1 MPPGI
6 RPMGQSAFM
15 PGPGMN
21 SANPFGMSTNM
32 RQPMPFSGFGGPQN
46 FFNQGTSGWNG
57 MSAMNGM
64 QGFPSMQGMGSRAGG
79 NLLSNLFQSSA
90 GGGGLPQLG
99 ALGQGLGSAG
109 GGVSGMLNNVQQ
121 VLKMAQ
127 SAAPMIQQYGPMVR
141 NIPTMVKL
149 MKLIRE
155 PDEGDIDEN
164 NSSEQDGVQTQSS
177 SQSSNE
183 IYKNSQQGQLTQP
196 SSTNGS
202 SQPRL
207 YI

>member
-6 RPMGQSAFM
+6 RPMGQNGFM

-21 SANPFGMSTNM
+21 SMNPFGMSTNM
-32 RQPMPFSGFGGPQN
+32 RQPMPFSGFEGPQS
-46 FFNQGTSGWNG
+46 FFNQGSSGWNG

-64 QGFPSMQGMGSRAGG
+64 QGFPNMQGMGSRAGG

-99 ALGQGLGSAG
+99 ALGQGVGSAG

-149 MKLIRE
+149 MKIMRE
-155 PDEGDIDEN
+155 PDEGEIDEN
-164 NSSEQDGVQTQSS
+164 NSSEQQGIQSQPS
-177 SQSSNE
+177 SQNSDE
-183 IYKNSQQGQLTQP
+183 INKNSQQVQSNQP
-196 SSTNGS
+196 TTTNGA

>member
-6 RPMGQSAFM
+6 RPMGQSGFM

-21 SANPFGMSTNM
+21 STNPFGMSTNM
-32 RQPMPFSGFGGPQN
+32 RQPMSFSGFEGPQS
-46 FFNQGTSGWNG
+46 FFNQGSSGWNG

-64 QGFPSMQGMGSRAGG
+64 QGFPNMQGMGSRAGG
-79 NLLSNLFQSSA
+79 NILSNLFKSSA

-99 ALGQGLGSAG
+99 GLAQGVSSAG
-109 GGVSGMLNNVQQ
+109 GGASGMLNNVQQ

-149 MKLIRE
+149 MKIMRE
-155 PDEGDIDEN
+155 PDEEEIDEN
-164 NSSEQDGVQTQSS
+164 NSSEQEAVQS
-177 SQSSNE
+177 
-183 IYKNSQQGQLTQP
+183 QP
-196 SSTNGS
+196 SSQTFDEINKNSLQVQSNQPTTTNGA